1 VVNCSAYDSLV
12 PFRWFCCAQ
21 DPERLHLLAGL
32 LLCSEQCVIRMAQKY
47 PELLTMDPA
56 EVTQRLMLLKVNQR
70 ANATALRAVHMHAEQ
85 CAAGQLRAKAME
97 S

>member
-1 VVNCSAYDSLV
+1 VVHRNAYDNLL

-32 LLCSEQCVIRMAQKY
+32 LLCSEQCVIRMLQKY

-56 EVTQRLMLLKVNQR
+56 EVTQRLMLLKVNQK
-70 ANATALRAVHMHAEQ
+70 ANATSLRAVHMHAKQ
-85 CAAGQLRAKAME
+85 YAAG